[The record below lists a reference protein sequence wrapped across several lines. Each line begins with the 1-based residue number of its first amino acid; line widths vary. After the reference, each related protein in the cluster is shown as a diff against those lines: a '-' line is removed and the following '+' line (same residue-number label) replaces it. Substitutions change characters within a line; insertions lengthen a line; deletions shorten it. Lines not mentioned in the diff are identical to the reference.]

1 MCFGNERLCLR
12 SLLLN
17 LCWGA
22 GRGCEF
28 FGEVNKMC
36 GLVKCWLVRFY
47 CRQKHSCLSWNPD
60 GKLPAS
66 IAENGLCCWFA
77 GVCCWSCSRVNLT
90 NVWSVINSVV
100 RCKYLNI
107 AHSVST
113 GACLKQFL
121 PKSSKAS
128 RNVCALINFSLSW
141 TWSRAYRGQIGWDLP
156 ISCIYSRAQSPW
168 SRLHCAVIAPRV

>member
-1 MCFGNERLCLR
+1 MCLGNERLCLR

-22 GRGCEF
+22 GRGCEV

-47 CRQKHSCLSWNPD
+47 CGQKHSCLSWNPD

-66 IAENGLCCWFA
+66 MAENGLCCALLECVAEVAAQWILLM
-77 GVCCWSCSRVNLT
+77 S
-90 NVWSVINSVV
+90 WSVINSVAG
-100 RCKYLNI
+100 CKYLNT
-107 AHSVST
+107 AHLVST
-113 GACLKQFL
+113 GACSKQFL
-121 PKSSKAS
+121 SKSSKAS

-141 TWSRAYRGQIGWDLP
+141 TWSRAYRGHIGWDLP
-156 ISCIYSRAQSPW
+156 ISGIYCRAQRAW
-168 SRLHCAVIAPRV
+168 SRCHCAQGLV